1 MTEGGGSKRIAFV
14 TLGYGSY
21 SPTFLLCTSVKGSE
35 FLACTCIIGSGCNTN
50 KPEYRSINWRYGGGG
65 GGGGRSP
72 TYPAGDH

>member
-35 FLACTCIIGSGCNTN
+35 FLACTCIIGRAAIQISQ
-50 KPEYRSINWRYGGGG
+50 SIE
-65 GGGGRSP
+65 
-72 TYPAGDH
+72 A